1 MAAAGNDGNAMLTGV
16 RVLDLTSV
24 VFGPYATQILHDLG
38 AEVLKI
44 EAPETGDIA
53 RWLGA
58 PAKTPGMSPT
68 FFALNGGKRSAALN
82 LKDATD
88 LATMHRLVAECD
100 VVVLNVRGKALARLG
115 LDFAAA
121 RALNPGIIYVHCVG
135 FGQDGP
141 YADEPAYDDVIQAA
155 TGFTS
160 LASRVDGDPRA
171 RYTPSL
177 IADKVS
183 GLHAAYAALAAIV
196 HKLRTG
202 EGQYVE
208 VPMFEA
214 FAQFALVEHLAGLT
228 YDPPNAGPCY
238 ARQIDPNRQP
248 FPASDGW
255 IAIVPYTEQAWP
267 GLLNALGA
275 SEVLADERFATR
287 ELRIANVT
295 HLYAI
300 LAGLTV
306 NHTSA
311 ELLTLCRSLDLPA
324 RIARDIAD
332 IHDDPHLAQTGF
344 FTRREHPVEGAY
356 WEMKQPVEFGG
367 WPARERGLPPG
378 LGEHPPEFSAPED

>member
-1 MAAAGNDGNAMLTGV
+1 MAAAGNDGKAMLTGI

-38 AEVLKI
+38 AEILKI
-44 EAPETGDIA
+44 EPPETGDIV
-53 RWLGA
+53 RWLGK
-58 PAKTPGMSPT
+58 PTHTPGMSPT

-82 LKDATD
+82 LKDADD
-88 LATMHRLVAECD
+88 LAAVHRLVGECD
-100 VVVLNVRGKALARLG
+100 VVVLNIRGKALERLG
-115 LDFAAA
+115 LDFASA
-121 RALNPGIIYVHCVG
+121 RALNPQIIYVHCVG

-141 YADEPAYDDVIQAA
+141 YADDPAYDDVIQAA

-160 LASRVDGDPRA
+160 LPYRVDGDPRA
-171 RYTPSL
+171 RYVPSL

-228 YDPPNAGPCY
+228 YDPPNAPPCY

-248 FPASDGW
+248 FPTSDGY
-255 IAIVPYTEQAWP
+255 ISMVPYTEQSWP
-267 GLLNALGA
+267 RLLEALGA
-275 SEVLADERFATR
+275 GEAIADPRFATR
-287 ELRIANVT
+287 AMRIANVSE
-295 HLYAI
+295 LYAL
-300 LAGLTV
+300 LATLTV
-306 NHTSA
+306 HRTSA
-311 ELLTLCRSLDLPA
+311 ELLALCQSIDLPA

-332 IHDDPHLAQTGF
+332 IHDDPHLAATGF
-344 FTRREHPVEGAY
+344 FTRHEHPSEGAY
-356 WEMKQPVEFGG
+356 WEMKQPVEFGQ
-367 WPARERGLPPG
+367 WPARARGFPPK
-378 LGEHPPEFSAPED
+378 LGEHPPEFTSPRD

>member
-1 MAAAGNDGNAMLTGV
+1 MAAAGGDGKAMLTGI

-44 EAPETGDIA
+44 EPPETGDVA
-53 RWLGA
+53 RWLGL

-68 FFALNGGKRSAALN
+68 FFSLNGGKRSAVLN
-82 LKDATD
+82 LKDAAD
-88 LATMHRLVAECD
+88 LATMQRLVSECD
-100 VVVLNVRGKALARLG
+100 VLVLNVRGKALQRLG
-115 LDFAAA
+115 LDFASAHK
-121 RALNPGIIYVHCVG
+121 LNPGIVYVHCVG

-141 YADEPAYDDVIQAA
+141 YAEEPAYDDVIQAA
-155 TGFTS
+155 TGATS

-171 RYTPSL
+171 RYFPSL

-214 FAQFALVEHLAGLT
+214 FAQFNLVEHLAGLT
-228 YDPPNAGPCY
+228 FDPPNAPPCY

-248 FPASDGW
+248 FPASDGS

-267 GLLNALGA
+267 KLLEALGA
-275 SEVLADERFATR
+275 GAVIDDPRFATR
-287 ELRIANVT
+287 EARIANIT
-295 HLYAI
+295 QLYAL
-300 LAGLTV
+300 LATLTV
-306 NHTSA
+306 NHTCA
-311 ELLTLCRSLDLPA
+311 QLLAICRTLDLPA
-324 RIARDIAD
+324 RPARDIAE
-332 IHDDPHLAQTGF
+332 IREDPHLVATGF
-344 FTRREHPVEGAY
+344 FTRREHPSEGTY
-356 WEMKQPVEFGG
+356 LEMKQPVEFGQ
-367 WPARERGLPPG
+367 WPARPRGLPPR
-378 LGEHPPEFSAPED
+378 LGEHQPRFSSMDD

>member
-1 MAAAGNDGNAMLTGV
+1 MAAVGGDGKAMLTGI

-24 VFGPYATQILHDLG
+24 VFGPYCTQILHDLG

-53 RWLGA
+53 RWLGK
-58 PAKTPGMSPT
+58 PAQTPGMSPT
-68 FFALNGGKRSAALN
+68 FFALNGGKRSAVLN
-82 LKDATD
+82 LKQADD
-88 LATMHRLVAECD
+88 LAAMHRLVAECD
-100 VVVLNVRGKALARLG
+100 MVVLNVRGKALARLG
-115 LDFAAA
+115 LDYAAA
-121 RALNPGIIYVHCVG
+121 RALNPGIVYVHCVG

-160 LASRVDGDPRA
+160 LPYRVDGDPKA
-171 RYTPSL
+171 RYVPSL

-228 YDPPNAGPCY
+228 YDPPNAPPCY

-248 FPASDGW
+248 FPTSDGYMS
-255 IAIVPYTEQAWP
+255 IVPYTEQAWP
-267 GLLNALGA
+267 GLLAALGA
-275 SEVLADERFATR
+275 AEVLADERFATR

-300 LAGLTV
+300 LAALTV

-311 ELLTLCRSLDLPA
+311 HLLALCRSLDLPA
-324 RIARDIAD
+324 RTARDIAD
-332 IHDDPHLAQTGF
+332 IHDDPHLAATGF
-344 FTRREHPVEGAY
+344 FARREHPVEGVY

-367 WPARERGLPPG
+367 WPARPRGVPPG
-378 LGEHPPEFSAPED
+378 LGEHPPEFLPAND

>member
-1 MAAAGNDGNAMLTGV
+1 MAATGNDGRAMLTGI

-68 FFALNGGKRSAALN
+68 FFALNGGKRSAVLN
-82 LKDATD
+82 LKQPDD
-88 LATMHRLVAECD
+88 LTTMHRLVAECD

-121 RALNPGIIYVHCVG
+121 KALNPGIIYVHCVG

-160 LASRVDGDPRA
+160 LPSRVDGDPRA
-171 RYTPSL
+171 RYVPSL

-228 YDPPNAGPCY
+228 YDPPNAPPCY

-248 FPASDGW
+248 FPASDGY

-267 GLLNALGA
+267 GLLKALGA
-275 SEVLADERFATR
+275 SEVLTDERFTTR

-300 LAGLTV
+300 LAKLTL
-306 NHTSA
+306 NHTCA
-311 ELLTLCRSLDLPA
+311 ELLALCRSLDLPA
-324 RIARDIAD
+324 RTARDISD
-332 IHDDPHLAQTGF
+332 IHNDPHLTQTGF

-356 WEMKQPVEFGG
+356 FEMKQPVEFGG

-378 LGEHPPEFSAPED
+378 LGEHAPQFSPADD

>member
-1 MAAAGNDGNAMLTGV
+1 
-16 RVLDLTSV
+16 
-24 VFGPYATQILHDLG
+24 
-38 AEVLKI
+38 
-44 EAPETGDIA
+44 
-53 RWLGA
+53 
-58 PAKTPGMSPT
+58 MSPT
-68 FFALNGGKRSAALN
+68 FFALNAGKRSAVLN
-82 LKDATD
+82 LKQSAD

-115 LDFAAA
+115 LDYAAA
-121 RALNPGIIYVHCVG
+121 KKLNPGIIYVHCVG
-135 FGQDGP
+135 FGQSGP

-228 YDPPNAGPCY
+228 FDPPNAPPCY
-238 ARQIDPNRQP
+238 ARQIDANRQP
-248 FPASDGW
+248 FPTRDGW
-255 IAIVPYTEQAWP
+255 ISVVPYTEQAWP
-267 GLLNALGA
+267 GLLDALGA
-275 SEVLADERFATR
+275 GEVLDDPRFATR

-300 LAGLTV
+300 LARLTV
-306 NHTSA
+306 DHTTTD
-311 ELLTLCRSLDLPA
+311 LLELCRSLDLPA
-324 RIARDIAD
+324 RISRDIAE
-332 IHDDPHLAQTGF
+332 IHDDPHLAATGF
-344 FTRREHPVEGAY
+344 FTRRDHPVEGAF

-378 LGEHPPEFSAPED
+378 LGQHAPAFSEPGD